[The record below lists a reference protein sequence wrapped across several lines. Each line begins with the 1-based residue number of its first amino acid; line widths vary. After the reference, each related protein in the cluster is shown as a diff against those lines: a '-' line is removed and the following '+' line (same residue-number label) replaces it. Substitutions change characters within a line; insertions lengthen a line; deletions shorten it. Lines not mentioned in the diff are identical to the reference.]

1 MNIKN
6 ILFTSLFVSG
16 VALSAHSQSVGN
28 GLIFS
33 QETNGGTARFKGLG
47 NAKTALGGDIS
58 SITGNP
64 AGLGFFGQSDISV
77 TFNYNN
83 AANKGTYFGNSISK
97 NKGIFGIDHAG
108 VVFHFPKNEGYHG
121 WQNFNIGI
129 GYENTNRF
137 SNHIRYEG
145 VNPNNTIVSAYADDI
160 AAFGDQALANSLY
173 GMKLIERFADTDQ
186 GYFPITD
193 ESGNKD
199 QISDILTKGNSF
211 RTSLAFGGNY
221 NNVFYIGGNIG
232 FSSFIHE
239 NSAQFSEYGWTKD
252 AAAVAADNPGSNFID
267 PTHPDHVF
275 LDKNYEM
282 LDDFYQRSEGTGIDF
297 KIGAIYK
304 PTLDWNIG
312 ATITSP
318 TWYTIDQ
325 YTESYIGVDYYD
337 NENAG
342 EAFDFGETEFR
353 DDFSYRLITPWK
365 FGLGVTKF
373 FGRGLVS
380 ADAEYVNYGNIK
392 IRDTRGPNSSEDAL
406 WDQDFKDTYQGT
418 VNLRLGGEYLIT
430 NTISGR
436 AGINYFGNPYKNAD
450 NKQYSGSLGLGTKL
464 TNTLYLDLAVV
475 HLINDYKVSP
485 YLIDQEF
492 WGSTSPVADIKHQRT
507 NVVLTLGAKF

>member
-1 MNIKN
+1 MRIKN
-6 ILFTSLFVSG
+6 IIFTSLLISG
-16 VALSAHSQSVGN
+16 VSMSAYSQSVGN

-77 TFNYNN
+77 TFNYDN
-83 AANKGTYFGNSISK
+83 AANKGNYFGNSVTK
-97 NKGIFGIDHAG
+97 NKGRFGVDHAG
-108 VVFHFPKNEGYHG
+108 VVFHFPKNEGYYG
-121 WQNFNIGI
+121 WQNFNVGI
-129 GYENTNRF
+129 SYENTNRF
-137 SNHIRYEG
+137 SNHVRYEG
-145 VNPNNTIVSAYADDI
+145 INPNNTIVSAYTDDI
-160 AAFGDQALANSLY
+160 ADFGDQAFANSLV
-173 GMKLIERFADTDQ
+173 GMKLVEGFADTEK
-186 GYFPITD
+186 GYFPITN

-199 QISDILTKGNSF
+199 QISDILTTGNSF
-211 RTSLAFGGNY
+211 KTSLAFGGNY

-232 FSSFIHE
+232 FSSFLHE

-267 PTHPDHVF
+267 PTHPNHAF
-275 LDKNYEM
+275 LGKNYEM
-282 LDDFYQRSEGTGIDF
+282 LDDYYQRSEGTGIDF

-304 PTLDWNIG
+304 PTVDWNIG

-337 NENAG
+337 SENAE

-353 DDFSYRLITPWK
+353 DDFTYRLVTPWK
-365 FGLGVTKF
+365 FGLGVSKF
-373 FGRGLVS
+373 FGRGLIS
-380 ADAEYVNYGNIK
+380 ADAEYVNFGSIK

-406 WDQDFKDTYQGT
+406 WDQDFKDAYQGT
-418 VNLRLGGEYLIT
+418 VNLRVGGEYLIT

-436 AGINYFGNPYKNAD
+436 AGFNYFGNPYKNAD

-485 YLIDQEF
+485 YILNEEF
-492 WGSTSPVADIKHQRT
+492 WNSPSPVADVKHKLT

>member
-1 MNIKN
+1 MRIKN
-6 ILFTSLFVSG
+6 ILFTSLLVSG
-16 VALSAHSQSVGN
+16 ISFSGYGQSVGN

-33 QETNGGTARFKGLG
+33 QENNGGSARFRGLG
-47 NAKTALGGDIS
+47 NANTALGGDIS

-64 AGLGFFGQSDISV
+64 AGLGFFSQSDISV

-83 AANKGTYFGNSISK
+83 AANKGTYFGNSVTR
-97 NKGIFGIDHAG
+97 NKGRFGVDQAG
-108 VVFHFPKNEGYHG
+108 VVFHFPKNEGYYG
-121 WQNFNIGI
+121 WQNFNVGI

-137 SNHIRYEG
+137 SNNVRYEG
-145 VNPNNTIVSAYADDI
+145 INPDNSIVGAYTDDI
-160 AAFGDQALANSLY
+160 ADFGDQALANSLY
-173 GMKLIERFADTDQ
+173 DIKLIERFADTDK
-186 GYFPITD
+186 GYFPMT
-193 ESGNKD
+193 SQRGNKD
-199 QISDILTKGNSF
+199 QISDILTTGNSF

-252 AAAVAADNPGSNFID
+252 AAAVAANNPNSNFID
-267 PTHPDHVF
+267 PTHPDYDF
-275 LDKNYEM
+275 LNANYEM
-282 LDDFYQRSEGTGIDF
+282 LDDYYQRSEGTGVDF

-304 PTLDWNIG
+304 PTVDWNIG

-365 FGLGVTKF
+365 FGLGVSKF
-373 FGRGLVS
+373 FGRGLVT
-380 ADAEYVNYGNIK
+380 ADAEYVNHANIK
-392 IRDTRGPNSSEDAL
+392 VRDIGRVNSSDDAL
-406 WDQDFKDTYQGT
+406 WDEDFKAAYKGA
-418 VNLRLGGEYLIT
+418 VNLRIGGEYLIT

-450 NKQYSGSLGLGTKL
+450 NTQYSGSLGLGTKL

-475 HLINDYKVSP
+475 HSVNDYKVSP
-485 YLIDQEF
+485 YLIDEEF
-492 WGSTSPVADIKHQRT
+492 WDSTSPVADIKHQRT